1 MSFDPLRLEA
11 ALAAHDD
18 VWRVVVAET
27 RGSVPRGPGASMLVW
42 ANGQDGTIGGGRLEW
57 EALAAAR
64 AGRRGAIRHAL
75 GPSLGQCC
83 GGTVTL
89 HISHWNRELLDAVDF
104 SGGLAAIGHTQPGR
118 DVMEAADRLRDDPDA
133 PSPQLVGDW
142 LVERIAPAPRRVHV
156 WGAGHVGRALVSV
169 LAPLPDLGIA
179 WIDDAAG
186 RFPAD
191 IPAGAD
197 RIVAADMPRL
207 AARTGPEDEH
217 LILTYSHD
225 IDLALCHALLTA
237 GAHRIGLIGSATKWA
252 RFQTR
257 LRQLGHSDATIARI
271 RCPIGNPALGKHP
284 QAIAVGVA
292 AEILAPEEQDPA

>member
-27 RGSVPRGPGASMLVW
+27 RGSVPRGPGTSMLVW
-42 ANGQDGTIGGGRLEW
+42 ADGQDGTIGGGRLEW

-83 GGTVTL
+83 GGAVTL
-89 HISHWNRELLDAVDF
+89 HISHWTRDLLDEVDF
-104 SGGLAAIGHTQPGR
+104 SGGLAAIGHTQPGPE
-118 DVMEAADRLRDDPDA
+118 VMEAADRLRDNPDA
-133 PSPQLVGDW
+133 PSPLLVGDW
-142 LVERIAPAPRRVHV
+142 LVERIAAPSRRVHV

-169 LAPLPDLGIA
+169 LAPLPDLSVS
-179 WIDDAAG
+179 WIDDAAA
-186 RFPAD
+186 RFPGD
-191 IPAGAD
+191 IPAGID
-197 RIVAADMPRL
+197 RIVAVDMPRL
-207 AARTGPEDEH
+207 AARNGAEGEH
-217 LILTYSHD
+217 LLLTYSHD

-237 GAHRIGLIGSATKWA
+237 GAPRIGLIGSDTKWA
-252 RFQTR
+252 RFRSR
-257 LRQLGHSDATIARI
+257 LRQLGHTDAAIARI

-292 AEILAPEEQDPA
+292 AEILAPQEQDLA